1 MINVNLLKNMIP
13 QFRQNPMQV
22 LNQKFRIP
30 QNIQR
35 PEDIAQYLL
44 NTGQVNQ
51 QQVNAA
57 MQMRNNPQIQNL
69 FR

>member
-1 MINVNLLKNMIP
+1 MINVNLLRSMIP
-13 QFRQNPMQV
+13 QFKQNPMQV

-57 MQMRNNPQIQNL
+57 MQMRNNPDIQNL